1 MGKRLRTGGA
11 FGVGRC
17 RIRFDFI
24 FDGRRYRP
32 SVLIAPTEA
41 NLRRARERL
50 GHIKERIA
58 AGTFSFVDEFPNF
71 RDLDCVPS
79 IGHAERAIK
88 SSTHSSF
95 IANPAWPKRTLH
107 RLR

>member
-1 MGKRLRTGGA
+1 MGKRLRTGGTI
-11 FGVGRC
+11 GVGRC

-50 GHIKERIA
+50 
-58 AGTFSFVDEFPNF
+58 
-71 RDLDCVPS
+71 
-79 IGHAERAIK
+79 
-88 SSTHSSF
+88 
-95 IANPAWPKRTLH
+95 
-107 RLR
+107 